1 MHQIDIFYESFKE
14 TVTNQ
19 VRRGAMDK
27 AGLFALPGGTNFQ
40 KLSPYLQACA
50 LMKFPPKPEVVAPAS
65 IEPVN
70 VDDAINRQEFRI
82 KKKLEWRCSNP
93 GCDAGGKN
101 RYSQRVSIFITFT
114 FFKIIH

>member
-1 MHQIDIFYESFKE
+1 
-14 TVTNQ
+14 
-19 VRRGAMDK
+19 MDK
-27 AGLFALPGGTNFQ
+27 AGLFALPGGTYFQ

-70 VDDAINRQEFRI
+70 VDAAIHRWEFRE
-82 KKKLEWRCSNP
+82 KKKLEWRCDNP

-101 RYSQRVSIFITFT
+101 RYSQRVSIFITFV
-114 FFKIIH
+114 FLKMKYIL